1 MKSKSLEINGRTYTV
16 FEDGKILGPSGKELK
31 WKYDKDG
38 YPRVAVGNTTKGVHT
53 LVALAF
59 VPNPHNY
66 KEVDHIDGNKN
77 NPSAD
82 NLEWVSHQ
90 ENVRRAAARG
100 SYSGERNSHAKL
112 NRYEVVFIREAVKLG
127 IKRKALA
134 TQFNVTKYA
143 INDIVTGRNWKDI
156 A

>member
-1 MKSKSLEINGRTYTV
+1 MKSKPIEINGRTYTV

-31 WKYDKDG
+31 WQYDKDG
-38 YPRVAVGNTTKGVHT
+38 YPRVAVGNTTKGVHI

-59 VPNPHNY
+59 VPNPHKY

-77 NPSAD
+77 NPSAS

-100 SYSGERNSHAKL
+100 SYSGERNSHARL
-112 NRYEVVFIREAVKLG
+112 NKYEVIFIREACRLG
-127 IKRKALA
+127 VKRKTIA
-134 TQFNVTKYA
+134 THFNITKFA
-143 INDIVTGRNWKDI
+143 IDDIVKRRNWKHI

>member
-1 MKSKSLEINGRTYTV
+1 MKSKSLDFNGRTYNV
-16 FEDGKILGPSGKELK
+16 FDDGKIIGPSGKELK
-31 WKYDKDG
+31 WHYDKDG
-38 YPRVAVGNTTKGVHT
+38 YPKVTVGGKCMAVHR
-53 LVALAF
+53 LVAMAF

-66 KEVDHIDGNKN
+66 NEVDQIDGNKM

-112 NRYEVVFIREAVKLG
+112 NKYEVIFIREACRLG
-127 IKRKALA
+127 IKRKTLA
-134 TQFNVTKYA
+134 KHFNVTKYA
-143 INDIVTGRNWKDI
+143 IDDIATGRNWSCI

>member
-1 MKSKSLEINGRTYTV
+1 MKSKSLDFKGRTYTV
-16 FEDGKILGPSGKELK
+16 FEDGKIIGPSGKELT
-31 WKYDKDG
+31 WRYDKDG
-38 YPRVAVGNTTKGVHT
+38 YPIVSVAGRSVGVHR
-53 LVALAF
+53 LVAMAF
-59 VPNPHNY
+59 VPNLHNY
-66 KEVDHIDGNKN
+66 NEVDHIDGNKK

-112 NRYEVVFIREAVKLG
+112 NKYEVIFIREACRLG
-127 IKRKALA
+127 IKRKTLA
-134 TQFNVTKYA
+134 KHFNVTKYA
-143 INDIVTGRNWKDI
+143 IDDIATGRNWSCI